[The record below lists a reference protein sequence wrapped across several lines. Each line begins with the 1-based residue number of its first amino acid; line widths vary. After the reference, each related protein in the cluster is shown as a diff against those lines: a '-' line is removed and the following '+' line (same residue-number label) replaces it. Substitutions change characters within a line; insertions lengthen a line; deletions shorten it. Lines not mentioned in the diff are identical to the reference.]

1 MIKNIRKIV
10 ILLAVIAVLILIA
23 VFISK
28 VGSKEDNEKQSLS
41 SSNRFQIT
49 DFNIQNRTIIKK
61 DNAIYLGNNT
71 KELENNFCDIK
82 IQNTDNGV
90 VIDLNKLWYETYGD
104 DYIQDDYLAQ
114 ICREITN
121 RLNIKG
127 DSDQIEYAMYKY
139 IKDNYIEVREGEVIE
154 DILTDEINM
163 KLVLEEQTVKLI
175 IRGS

>member
-1 MIKNIRKIV
+1 MTKNSKKIAIV
-10 ILLAVIAVLILIA
+10 FVAVTALVLII
-23 VFISK
+23 VFIPK
-28 VGSKEDNEKQSLS
+28 GRNKDNNNMQEASSLNS
-41 SSNRFQIT
+41 FQIT
-49 DFNIQNRTIIKK
+49 DFNIQNRTVLKK
-61 DNAIYLGNNT
+61 DNIICVGNNA

-90 VIDLNKLWYETYGD
+90 VIELNKLWYGTYGD

-139 IKDNYIEVREGEVIE
+139 IKDNYIEVREGKNVES
-154 DILTDEINM
+154 ILTDEINM
-163 KLVLEEQTVKLI
+163 KLDLEEQTVKLI